1 MSVLTSL
8 IGNAEAFPI
17 LKQAD
22 FFNHAGVAPLPHAG
36 AEALRAF
43 AHQAESRAYVGSGWH
58 ADIEKLRQSAAGL
71 LNCHRDEIAFVKNT
85 SEGISIV
92 ANGIDWQFGDK
103 IVTTGVEYPANIY
116 PWMETVRRYG
126 VKLALVEEE
135 DAKEGTTRHVPL
147 EKILEAAADP
157 RTRLVSLSH
166 VEYASGQRHDLR
178 RIGEFCAERKIRFCV
193 DAIQSLGILPVD
205 VKGMGIDY
213 LSADGH
219 KWLLGPEGAGLF
231 YCRRELL
238 EHTRPL
244 MVGWMNVVDALDYGN
259 YDYTLR
265 SDAGRFECGS
275 YNVPGL
281 LAFKASLELLQSA
294 GIDAIGQRVKLL
306 GDVLCEGLRKKG
318 YRIISPRS
326 EGQGGEEQWS
336 GIVSF
341 VSPQH
346 SHDKIFLELRKQHR
360 IELAVREGR
369 LRCSPHFYNT
379 EGQIQKLTDLLPWH

>member
-1 MSVLTSL
+1 MTDLTSL
-8 IGNAEAFPI
+8 VGNAEAFPI
-17 LKQAD
+17 LKQCD
-22 FFNHAGVAPLPHAG
+22 FFNHAGVAPLPHVG

-43 AHQAESRAYVGSGWH
+43 AAQTETKAYIGSGWH
-58 ADIEKLRQSAAGL
+58 ADIEKLRQSAAIL
-71 LNCHRDEIAFVKNT
+71 INCHRDEIAFVKNT

-92 ANGIDWQFGDK
+92 ANGLDWQFGDK

-126 VKLALVEEE
+126 VKLVMVEEE
-135 DAKEGTTRHVPL
+135 DVSENGTRHVPV
-147 EKILEAAADP
+147 EKILEAAGDP
-157 RTRLVSLSH
+157 RTKLVSLSH
-166 VEYASGQRHDLR
+166 VEYASGQRHDLQ
-178 RIGEFCAERKIRFCV
+178 RIGEFCRQRNIRFCV
-193 DAIQSLGILPVD
+193 DAIQSLGVLPMD
-205 VKGMGIDY
+205 VKAMGIDY

-265 SDAGRFECGS
+265 ADAGRFECGS

-281 LAFKASLELLQSA
+281 LAFKASLELLQSV
-294 GIDAIGQRVKLL
+294 GIDAIANRVKLL
-306 GDVLCEGLRKKG
+306 GDLLADGLEKKK
-318 YRIISPRS
+318 YRLISPR
-326 EGQGGEEQWS
+326 GGDEWS
-336 GIVSF
+336 GIISF
-341 VSPQH
+341 VSPRH
-346 SHDKIFLELRKQHR
+346 SHEKIFLELRKQHR

-379 EGQIQKLTDLLPWH
+379 EEQIHRVLDLLPWH